1 MSHDEDLTKPH
12 SQYKKNKGVIDKNA
26 DPKEFGDRIAT
37 HTQELSHATP
47 NITQGLNTSLMRAQ
61 QFLQSKIPQ
70 PSTSLPLSGEHK
82 PSRTAM
88 AKFNHYYETLNDPLS
103 VLSHV
108 KNGTLRNEHIEA
120 LASVYPKLYDEMKKK
135 VTEHMV
141 PEKAAKLPGGTKI
154 AIAKFMGQPMDA
166 SMLPQAIMANQ
177 AALTGPRLG
186 SQANSQ
192 SGKTTLGGLKE
203 LKTGERAATESQN
216 LGDDEGE

>member
-1 MSHDEDLTKPH
+1 MSHEEDFTKPH
-12 SQYKKNKGVIDKNA
+12 AKYEKNKKTIDKNA
-26 DPKEFGDRIAT
+26 DPKEFGERLAT

-88 AKFNHYYETLNDPLS
+88 SRFNHYYETLNDPIS

-120 LASVYPKLYDEMKKK
+120 LGTVYPKLYEEMKKK
-135 VTEHMV
+135 VVEHMV

-154 AIAKFMGQPMDA
+154 ALAKFMGQPMDA

-186 SQANSQ
+186 SQANSH

-203 LKTGERAATESQN
+203 LKVGERAATESQN
-216 LGDDEGE
+216 LEDNDGE